1 MPEEGGDGKL
11 KIGRIEHLGIA
22 IKDIEKGLSL
32 CSDVLGLKATP
43 VTKKEEVGATIA
55 FVNIGESSLELMSP
69 MEDPPAGSVG
79 DTMRRFINKTGEGI
93 HHVAVSVD
101 NIEAALKELEQK
113 GIALIDKVP
122 RPGAHGKIAF
132 IHPKATHGIL
142 IELCEPNHH

>member
-1 MPEEGGDGKL
+1 L

-22 IKDIEKGLSL
+22 IKDIEKVLSFYR
-32 CSDVLGLKATP
+32 DVLGLETTP
-43 VTKKEEVGATIA
+43 VTKKEEEGATIA
-55 FVNIGESSLELMSP
+55 FVNIGESSFELMSP
-69 MEDPPAGSVG
+69 IEEPPAGSVG
-79 DTMRRFINKTGEGI
+79 DIMGRFIDKTGGGI
-93 HHVAVSVD
+93 HHIAVAVD
-101 NIEAALKELEQK
+101 NIETALKELEQK